1 MGKLKKRKDRMKRA
15 SKALFCDF
23 ASNSYHF
30 LEERN
35 ALIMNPSG
43 KH

>member
-1 MGKLKKRKDRMKRA
+1 MGKLKKRKDRKKRA
-15 SKALFCDF
+15 SSF

-35 ALIMNPSG
+35 ALIMNLSG
-43 KH
+43 KY